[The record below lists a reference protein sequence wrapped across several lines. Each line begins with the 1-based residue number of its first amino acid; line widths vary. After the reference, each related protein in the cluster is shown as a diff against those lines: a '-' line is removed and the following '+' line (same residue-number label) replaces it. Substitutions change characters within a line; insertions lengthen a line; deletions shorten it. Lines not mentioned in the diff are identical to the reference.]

1 MRTTTTTR
9 NKDRDK
15 EILERF
21 LFVATVAAILWI
33 KCLVDPA

>member
-9 NKDRDK
+9 NKDRV
-15 EILERF
+15 ESIISGII
-21 LFVATVAAILWI
+21 FVATVAALIFI

>member
-1 MRTTTTTR
+1 MKTNTRTR

-33 KCLVDPA
+33 KCLIDPA